1 MAAFSLRSAG
11 ALPGS
16 RPSPIRR
23 AQRGRRSVVL
33 NPLERAHVATMAAA
47 ADNVG
52 LLPAIDWDLLERSS
66 PQLDGYT
73 LRAGQVPSSCPTED
87 QLPTSSDSDTAK
99 RVLLYRDTNAWCP
112 FCERVWFALLEKGI
126 EFDTVFIDLRAK
138 PDWYLEMVPTGMVP
152 AAKVDG
158 KLIYESADILK
169 ALEESFPD
177 TPLLPPSDDPMS
189 QRAAELI
196 DMCDNSGVGG
206 AGYTYLA
213 GRRMG
218 GDASDPPPSVE
229 ELKAAFEA
237 KLNEMEEVLGE
248 SEGPFFLP
256 EFSLVDIMFTPAME
270 RLACNMPRFR
280 GFSLRDNPSYPRVGA
295 WLAALEARPAF
306 SAIKSDP
313 ETLGL
318 IFGKVF
324 GLSPAQ
330 EEEER
335 DVGALEAGGKLKQNH
350 AAVVADVLKNAG
362 ISQDSGAEFVASAVE
377 MTVYN
382 LAATLLGQPLK
393 TVESDKTEYNSPAD
407 ALAMKRRVAAVSAA
421 TLAFLRNRVSSPR
434 DMTASAAVAF
444 REAAVKQLVALY

>member
-1 MAAFSLRSAG
+1 
-11 ALPGS
+11 
-16 RPSPIRR
+16 
-23 AQRGRRSVVL
+23 
-33 NPLERAHVATMAAA
+33 MAAA

-189 QRAAELI
+189 QRAAELK
-196 DMCDNSGVGG
+196 
-206 AGYTYLA
+206 
-213 GRRMG
+213 
-218 GDASDPPPSVE
+218 
-229 ELKAAFEA
+229 LKAAFEA

-313 ETLGL
+313 ETL
-318 IFGKVF
+318 
-324 GLSPAQ
+324 
-330 EEEER
+330 
-335 DVGALEAGGKLKQNH
+335 
-350 AAVVADVLKNAG
+350 
-362 ISQDSGAEFVASAVE
+362 
-377 MTVYN
+377 
-382 LAATLLGQPLK
+382 
-393 TVESDKTEYNSPAD
+393 
-407 ALAMKRRVAAVSAA
+407 
-421 TLAFLRNRVSSPR
+421 
-434 DMTASAAVAF
+434 
-444 REAAVKQLVALY
+444 